1 MTHIQVNLKRFD
13 IPRAFGGICPEED
26 ASRWITAVLDDLKGR
41 DFSKYGELEIT
52 IFPPESLLLSA
63 LEALRD
69 SPQAPIKIGA
79 QGIFFKDVVEGGNF
93 GAFTTRLPAAA
104 AASIGCPSA
113 LIGHSEER
121 QAYADIFGASCT
133 NYDQSVEATNTLLA
147 DSVGCA
153 AARGLRVTYCIGE
166 TAEERGSGDSDSIMA
181 NLSAV
186 LRRQIVPLAGRIDLQ
201 NLVIAYEP
209 RWAIGPGKTPPAAEE
224 IEKIVATIKQ
234 ICRESLGAVVPVLY
248 GGGLKAENS
257 EAIGALPNLD
267 GGLIALTK
275 FTGQIGFD
283 PEEMEKIV
291 ELFMRRRNGEDA

>member
-26 ASRWITAVLDDLKGR
+26 ASRWITSILDDLKQR
-41 DFSKYGELEIT
+41 DFSRYGELEIT

-63 LEALRD
+63 MEALRD

-79 QGIFFKDVVEGGNF
+79 QGIFFKDLVEGGNF

-121 QAYADIFGASCT
+121 QAYADIVGAVGAD
-133 NYDQSVEATNTLLA
+133 YDQSVEATNKLLA
-147 DSVGCA
+147 DSVDCA
-153 AARGLRVTYCIGE
+153 AARGLQVTYCIGE
-166 TAEERGSGDSDSIMA
+166 TAAERGSGDSGSILA

-186 LRRQIVPLAGRIDLQ
+186 LRRQIVPLAGRIDPL
-201 NLVIAYEP
+201 NLIIAYEP
-209 RWAIGPGKTPPAAEE
+209 RWAIGPGKTPPTAEE
-224 IEKIVATIKQ
+224 LEKIVAAIKQ
-234 ICRESLGAVVPVLY
+234 ISKESLGTEVPVLY

-257 EAIGALPNLD
+257 EAIGGVRSLD

-275 FTGQIGFD
+275 FTGRIGFD
-283 PEEMEKIV
+283 PAEMERIV
-291 ELFMRRRNGEDA
+291 ELFMRRRDGGGV